1 MDTQELQ
8 ILKNRFGVIGND
20 LQLNHAIEVAMA
32 VAPTDL
38 SVLVCGESGVG
49 KEVLPKIIHQYSRRR
64 NGRFLAINCGAI
76 PPGTINAELFGHE
89 KGSFTGAVSERKG
102 YFEEADGG
110 TLVLDEIGELP
121 KETQAMLLR
130 VLQDGEFLKVGS
142 SKVEKTDVRIIA
154 STNVNLEHAVATGK
168 FRADLYYRL
177 SGVRIDLPS
186 LRERS
191 KEDICLLF
199 RKFSSDFADKFR
211 LCKFSLT
218 HDAVGLLTS
227 YRWPGNI
234 RQLKNV
240 AEAATGILSKPAS
253 TITERI
259 EVDAAMLSPF
269 IPAEK
274 DELLPA
280 LAAPSG
286 GGQSLGSED
295 KQMIIKAIF
304 DLKNEFVRLKHEVD
318 LLKSGV
324 REEQGVAKALP
335 VVHSGPLHIEEEE
348 PEEQGGEPA
357 ASVPAEDVEVQAN
370 TNLKNVSDILIKQA
384 MERHG
389 GKVSSAAKELGIS
402 ERTIYRKI
410 KQWKE
415 Q

>member
-286 GGQSLGSED
+286 GGQALGSED

-348 PEEQGGEPA
+348 PEEQGGAPA

-384 MERHG
+384 LERHG

>member
-20 LQLNHAIEVAMA
+20 PQLNHAIEVAMA

-240 AEAATGILSKPAS
+240 AEAATGILSKPSS

-384 MERHG
+384 LERHG

>member
-8 ILKNRFGVIGND
+8 ILKNRIGVIGND
-20 LQLNHAIEVAMA
+20 PQLNHAIEVAMA

-286 GGQSLGSED
+286 GGQALGSED

-384 MERHG
+384 LERHG

>member
-20 LQLNHAIEVAMA
+20 PQLNHAIEVAMA

-286 GGQSLGSED
+286 GGQALGSED

-357 ASVPAEDVEVQAN
+357 SSVPAEDVEVQAN

-384 MERHG
+384 LERHG

>member
-218 HDAVGLLTS
+218 HDSVGLLTS

-286 GGQSLGSED
+286 GGQALGSED

-384 MERHG
+384 LERHG

>member
-38 SVLVCGESGVG
+38 SVLVCGESGVD
-49 KEVLPKIIHQYSRRR
+49 KEVVPKIIHQYSRRR

-286 GGQSLGSED
+286 GGQALGSED

-384 MERHG
+384 LERHG

>member
-20 LQLNHAIEVAMA
+20 PQLNHAIEVAMA

-142 SKVEKTDVRIIA
+142 SEVEKTDVRIIA

-286 GGQSLGSED
+286 GGQALGSED

-357 ASVPAEDVEVQAN
+357 SSVPAEDVEVQAN

-384 MERHG
+384 LERHG

>member
-20 LQLNHAIEVAMA
+20 PQLNHAIEVAMA

-286 GGQSLGSED
+286 DGQALGSED

-384 MERHG
+384 LERHG

>member
-286 GGQSLGSED
+286 GGQALGSED

-304 DLKNEFVRLKHEVD
+304 DLKNEFVLLKHEVD

-384 MERHG
+384 LERHG

>member
-286 GGQSLGSED
+286 GGQALGSED

-324 REEQGVAKALP
+324 REEQGVAKARP

-384 MERHG
+384 LERHG

>member
-20 LQLNHAIEVAMA
+20 PQLNHAIEVAMA

-384 MERHG
+384 LERHG

>member
-286 GGQSLGSED
+286 GGQALGSED

-384 MERHG
+384 LERHG